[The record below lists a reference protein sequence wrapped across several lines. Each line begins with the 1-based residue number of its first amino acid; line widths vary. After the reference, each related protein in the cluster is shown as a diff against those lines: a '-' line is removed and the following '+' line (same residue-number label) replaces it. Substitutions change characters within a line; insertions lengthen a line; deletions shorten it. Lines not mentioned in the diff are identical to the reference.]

1 VLDVILLQGVPASYR
16 VSAYYYLARTELN
29 NDRIA
34 EGLEKLE
41 KAFRECK
48 ADSDNVKHILR
59 VLIPVSGRGRG
70 QGAGGRLEAVAG
82 GSHCQCHQQSHNL
95 LKSQDQQQHQ
105 DLQLCC
111 ASVKVVVPMA
121 VAVRECRCLTRK
133 QAAH

>member
-1 VLDVILLQGVPASYR
+1 MFNVLDVILLQSVPASYR

-70 QGAGGRLEAVAG
+70 QGGGCGRGLPLPVPPAEPQSDEVSRPAAAPRSPVVLCICQG
-82 GSHCQCHQQSHNL
+82 GGANGCSCW
-95 LKSQDQQQHQ
+95 
-105 DLQLCC
+105 
-111 ASVKVVVPMA
+111 
-121 VAVRECRCLTRK
+121 
-133 QAAH
+133 